1 MTTEV
6 ESFHIIEDNILFSMS
21 STSAVVKYNGSKNSR
36 LQFNIPNMIHMTPNI
51 TDIWFSVNSA
61 VIPAS
66 FYNIN
71 STNNKIKIGSTIFTI
86 AVGNYNINDLI
97 TAINTQTNTALL
109 VSLAYNSITNK
120 TTITNNGG
128 TSQVITLSASTLLWV
143 LGFEREYTITLTTL
157 TSSTSPN
164 CVNLLN
170 IPRIFI
176 RSSAI
181 DAGNYSDETESQD
194 VLAVIPNTA
203 CINGVI
209 HYTNFNGI
217 KHLVELQNLSNFDIF
232 ISDDDRN
239 EIDFNGVPVFFTI
252 NITLRK
258 EVIKPPTFDKVFNRA
273 LELEHYNSLRS
284 LEKER
289 IYLN

>member
-1 MTTEV
+1 METE
-6 ESFHIIEDNILFSMS
+6 SYHIIEDNLLFSMS
-21 STSAVVKYNGSKNSR
+21 STSATVKLNGEKNSR
-36 LQFNIPNMIHMTPNI
+36 MIFNIPNMIHMTPNI

-61 VIPAS
+61 VIPSS

-71 STNNKIKIGSTIFTI
+71 SSNNKIKIGSTIFSITE
-86 AVGNYNINDLI
+86 GNYNINDLI

-143 LGFEREYTITLTTL
+143 LGFERQYTITLTTL
-157 TSSTSPN
+157 TSSTGPYV
-164 CVNLLN
+164 VNLLN

-181 DAGNYSDETESQD
+181 DAGNYSDETASND

-209 HYTNFNGI
+209 HYTNFNGV

-232 ISDDDRN
+232 ITDDDKN
-239 EIDFNGVPVFFTI
+239 EIDFLGSPVFFTV
-252 NITLRK
+252 NITIRK
-258 EVIKPPTFDKVFNRA
+258 EVIKPPTFDKVFNKA
-273 LELEHYNSLRS
+273 IELQAYNSIRS
-284 LEKER
+284 LDKQK

>member
-1 MTTEV
+1 MEI
-6 ESFHIIEDNILFSMS
+6 ENYHIIEDNILFSMS
-21 STSAVVKYNGSKNSR
+21 STSAVVKLNGEKNSR
-36 LQFNIPNMIHMTPNI
+36 MVFNIPNMIHMTPNI

-61 VIPAS
+61 VIPSS

-71 STNNKIKIGSTIFTI
+71 SSNNKIKIGSTIFSITE
-86 AVGNYNINDLI
+86 GNYNINDLI
-97 TAINTQTNTALL
+97 TTINTQTNTALL
-109 VSLAYNSITNK
+109 MLFSYNSITNK
-120 TTITNNGG
+120 TTVTNNGG

-143 LGFEREYTITLTTL
+143 LGFERQYTITLTTL

-170 IPRIFI
+170 IPRLFI

-217 KHLVELQNLSNFDIF
+217 KHLVELQNLTNFDIF
-232 ISDDDRN
+232 ITDDDRN

-258 EVIKPPTFDKVFNRA
+258 EVIKPPTFDKLLSKA
-273 LELEHYNSLRS
+273 LELQSYNSLRS
-284 LEKER
+284 LDEQK